1 MSNRW
6 EGNHEYTGPTKLP
19 ASETAASSSAA
30 LVQNTANPTDSHYE
44 AANHAN
50 LSGNATLLTNYNGA
64 AAMRE
69 SSNRWVGNP
78 KSTGQ
83 EKLPA
88 SLTAASSAALAQT
101 TINPNGPTGLVPQI
115 VDQ

>member
-19 ASETAASSSAA
+19 ASETAASSSALA
-30 LVQNTANPTDSHYE
+30 QKTANPTDSHYE

-78 KSTGQ
+78 SATGQ

-88 SLTAASSAALAQT
+88 SLTAASSAALTQ
-101 TINPNGPTGLVPQI
+101 INPNGPTGLVPQK
-115 VDQ
+115 VD